1 MSFPLKGQSCQC
13 LPQMMITVD
22 FEVETDKA
30 VVARCPISFELAT
43 SRALQNE
50 GLSRSK
56 NKHEPIAVS
65 EAFDDSRMWKRVG
78 LPTLADGN

>member
-1 MSFPLKGQSCQC
+1 MTSTRTEAKKK
-13 LPQMMITVD
+13 
-22 FEVETDKA
+22 FEIETDKA
-30 VVARCPISFELAT
+30 VVARCPISFEFAT